1 VLGSLG
7 HRGSNHVPIKGKT
20 KKEEGAWTSCKT
32 IYVHSML
39 SCSCS
44 ECSRCLLF
52 DPNSNKWYQSR
63 GWTTM
68 ETRAMAGTLVEHSR
82 TPKRWR
88 ERSPLRPRRCSP
100 PRWAERCR
108 RSERRRSE
116 VIVERIVERAVLA
129 GNFPVL
135 TKTKYYDWA
144 ALMPVMLQARGLWT
158 AVTEGTPDSTED
170 RMVLEVILKAVPTE
184 MMGSIASRVSAKVVW
199 ESITLRNI
207 GVTRVRRPRQ
217 APSRANLI
225 CSRSMTMSRWMTSA
239 HALARS

>member
-1 VLGSLG
+1 
-7 HRGSNHVPIKGKT
+7 
-20 KKEEGAWTSCKT
+20 
-32 IYVHSML
+32 
-39 SCSCS
+39 
-44 ECSRCLLF
+44 LLF

-68 ETRAMAGTLVEHSR
+68 ETRAMAGTLVEHSC

-158 AVTEGTPDSTED
+158 VVTEGTPDSTED
-170 RMVLEVILKAVPTE
+170 RMVLEVILKAVPAE
-184 MMGSIASRVSAKVVW
+184 MMGSIARGSQPRLCGNPSHCATLVSPAYVGQGKLPQ
-199 ESITLRNI
+199 ERI
-207 GVTRVRRPRQ
+207 
-217 APSRANLI
+217 
-225 CSRSMTMSRWMTSA
+225 
-239 HALARS
+239 